1 MITKI
6 KYKIELYKIKKSIKK
21 IKPIHMYAALNILN
35 LHKKDLLQK
44 DYQKLYNIIMK
55 KYSLYKKRMN
65 AIPKEIAFKDI

>member
-21 IKPIHMYAALNILN
+21 IKPINMYIALNILD
-35 LHKKDLLQK
+35 LHKKDLFQK
-44 DYQKLYNIIMK
+44 DYQKLYNEIIK
-55 KYSLYKKRMN
+55 KYPLYKKRMN